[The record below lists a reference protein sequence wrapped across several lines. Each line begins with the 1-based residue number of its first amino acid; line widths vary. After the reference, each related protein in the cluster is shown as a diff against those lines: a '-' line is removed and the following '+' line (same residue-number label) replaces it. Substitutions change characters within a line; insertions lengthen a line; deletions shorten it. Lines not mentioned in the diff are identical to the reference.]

1 VLPDGRPAIDG
12 MIEEMSPPAAGRPG
26 RFVQTWHIRYNS
38 GLEAE
43 RPGRVEWT
51 VTEAGDGLTLVRLV
65 HGGLEDSPLTWETV
79 KDGWVWVLDGM
90 KTLIE
95 TGRSLPEAS

>member
-1 VLPDGRPAIDG
+1 
-12 MIEEMSPPAAGRPG
+12 M
-26 RFVQTWHIRYNS
+26 
-38 GLEAE
+38 
-43 RPGRVEWT
+43 
-51 VTEAGDGLTLVRLV
+51 TEAGDGLTLVRLV
-65 HGGLEDSPLTWETV
+65 HSRLEDSALTWEAV